1 MSQQDAVSPIIS
13 SLRKLKQEDC
23 HELKVSL
30 GYSEFK
36 ANPALS
42 Q

>member
-1 MSQQDAVSPIIS
+1 MSQQGAACPIIS

-23 HELKVSL
+23 HELKASL
-30 GYSEFK
+30 GYSGFK
-36 ANPALS
+36 ANPAVS